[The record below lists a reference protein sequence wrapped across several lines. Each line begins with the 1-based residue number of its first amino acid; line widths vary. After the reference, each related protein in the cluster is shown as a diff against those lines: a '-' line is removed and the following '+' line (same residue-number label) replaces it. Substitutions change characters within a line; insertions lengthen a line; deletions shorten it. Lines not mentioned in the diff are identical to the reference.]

1 LNPSLYGQKVTWTA
15 TVTSSGSVT
24 PTGTVKFMWSTYTI
38 GSATLNASG
47 IATLTKSNLNADPYP
62 LVAVYVGDA
71 ANLGSTSPIL
81 NQVILQTTSAA
92 TITSSLNPSKQGQ
105 AVTFTATITSPTVIP
120 TGPLTFTAGKEV
132 LGTAQLS
139 NGVAKF
145 TTSTL
150 AVGST
155 VITATYYGSS
165 NIAKSSASLTQTVQ
179 QK

>member
-1 LNPSLYGQKVTWTA
+1 
-15 TVTSSGSVT
+15 
-24 PTGTVKFMWSTYTI
+24 MWSGYSI

-47 IATLTKSNLNADPYP
+47 IATLTKSTLNADPYP
-62 LVAVYVGDA
+62 LVAMYVGDA
-71 ANLGSTSPIL
+71 ANLGSTSPVL

-92 TITSSLNPSKQGQ
+92 TITSSLNPSQQGQ

-120 TGPLTFTAGKEV
+120 TGPVTFMAGKTV
-132 LGTAQLS
+132 LGTGQLS
-139 NGVAKF
+139 GGKAKF

-165 NIAKSSASLTQTVQ
+165 NVAKSSASLTQVVQ
-179 QK
+179 RKQKFSGPWREEP